1 MSGSWILGI
10 VALLYDCVAVLM
22 LQTTCTYIAVNPP
35 EDSNGELPP
44 VLRPYENSC
53 KVTAVAKCCKQ
64 LCKHKLK
71 HQKPHDGYGG
81 YKQYA
86 GYKAVGSEKKKAKK
100 QKVVSAPV
108 PAKKKVQTRKAYMG
122 PADSP

>member
-1 MSGSWILGI
+1 MFGVFVSRN
-10 VALLYDCVAVLM
+10 AVSV
-22 LQTTCTYIAVNPP
+22 LQTTCSFIAVNPP
-35 EDSNGELPP
+35 EDSQGDAPP
-44 VLRPYENSC
+44 VLRPYEGSC

-71 HQKPHDGYGG
+71 HQQQHYGYGG
-81 YKQYA
+81 YQQYA
-86 GYKAVGSEKKKAKK
+86 GYKAVGSEKKKVKK

-108 PAKKKVQTRKAYMG
+108 HAKKKVQTRKAYMG